1 MKWSLKVA
9 AIFLWVAWARPLS
22 AQSPCNIALIEAQKA
37 YDIGRFEEVLDH
49 LDVCVQGAETTRNEE
64 VEALRLVAM
73 AWIGAD
79 DSRRAAEAVQE
90 LLALKPNFETTLRD
104 PPRFARLVEEVRLA
118 SADQQVTS
126 VSKNSESILLAPATV
141 QLITEE
147 EIRRR
152 GYADLEALL
161 HDLPGFDI
169 SRGNGVFYSNIYQRG
184 YRSNGTDR
192 TLFLF
197 DGVEENDLWSNFANI
212 SRQYPL
218 SNIKR
223 VEVVYG
229 PASTMYGPNAYSG
242 VINIITK
249 DPEDLVE
256 RGQPLGIRVQVGTG
270 SYATRYADM
279 TLAAQREG
287 LAFSLTG
294 RVYRSDE
301 ADLSSYDAWD
311 FATHAPDF
319 YQDKLA
325 IRDVSLAANFL
336 GEFPE
341 AVDHPYLRV
350 ERDAEGGAVAIEV
363 TESGAAAA
371 VSYDSTALRQRV
383 NGAPI
388 GFSNETNDWLV
399 YGKLRLGDLLL
410 GLQSW
415 RRQEGSIG
423 WFPDDREASTQN
435 GGEWIPRHSFFYA
448 RYEKS
453 ITEAL
458 SVSSFTRY
466 KVHSLDE
473 DNRIVIFRSYAGE
486 GRLDLGDLVRDNAA
500 RWSTLYFNRLSRE
513 LRSELKS
520 VYAPTARF
528 TLVSGVEFRRSQIQ
542 GEYTVST
549 VPHPAETGFAFAA
562 LNDYDQRDIGA
573 YTQATYR
580 PAADLKL
587 VLGGRYDDNKVRD
600 TLGYGTVFNPRAA
613 VVWHPGALVFK
624 AIYAEAFKAASN
636 SAKFSTS
643 PSRSLTSPDLEPE
656 KVRNL
661 DLGASWQ
668 VDEKLLL
675 DAVFYQAEYSDV
687 IGAVEVVLE
696 DGSSTTQNRAIGA
709 LQIRG
714 LTLGG
719 AYRGERLSLRANYNY
734 TDPQNIE
741 ARDASGQIELDAEG
755 QPVERRIGDI
765 ATHRLNM
772 GGNIALTRR
781 LGFDMRLN
789 AVGARRTGAGTTVPD
804 NPHREVDAYAVLGSS
819 LTWRGLAP
827 GLELQVVADNL
838 LDTEYFHPGVRSAE
852 DAIHVALLP
861 QNGRVIHVR
870 LRCDF

>member
-1 MKWSLKVA
+1 M
-9 AIFLWVAWARPLS
+9 IFSMRLAVFLLVGWAYQAM
-22 AQSPCNIALIEAQKA
+22 AQSPCNIALTEAQKA
-37 YDIGRFEEVLDH
+37 YEIGRFAEVVSRLD
-49 LDVCVQGAETTRNEE
+49 LCAQGTETPRSEQIE
-64 VEALRLVAM
+64 SLRLVAM
-73 AWIGAD
+73 AWVGSD
-79 DSRRAAEAVQE
+79 YPRRAAEAVQR
-90 LLALKPNFETTLRD
+90 LLTLKPNFETTLRD
-104 PPRFARLVEEVRLA
+104 PPRFARLVEEMRQA
-118 SADQQVTS
+118 GADQQVTS
-126 VSKNSESILLAPATV
+126 VSKNSENILLAPATV

-218 SNIKR
+218 SSIKR

-249 DPEDLVE
+249 DPEDLIE
-256 RGQPLGIRVQVGTG
+256 RGESLGIHAQTG
-270 SYATRYADM
+270 SGSHATRYVDM
-279 TLAAQREG
+279 TLASQREG

-294 RVYRSDE
+294 RLFHSDE
-301 ADLSSYDAWD
+301 ADLSAYEAWD
-311 FATHAPDF
+311 FSQHTPEF
-319 YQDKLA
+319 YQEKLA
-325 IRDVSLAANFL
+325 IRDVPLAAGFL
-336 GEFPE
+336 AERPE
-341 AVDHPYLRV
+341 LIDHPYLRV
-350 ERDAEGGAVAIEV
+350 ERDGEDAVAAIELTKLGGAVA
-363 TESGAAAA
+363 AAF
-371 VSYDSTALRQRV
+371 DSVALSQEV
-383 NGAPI
+383 NGAPV
-388 GFSNETNDWLV
+388 GFSNETNDWLL

-410 GLQSW
+410 GVQSW

-423 WFPDDREASTQN
+423 WFPDDRESSTQN

-448 RYEKS
+448 HYEKS

-458 SVSSFTRY
+458 SLSSFTRY

-473 DNRIVIFRSYAGE
+473 ENRIVIFRSYAGE
-486 GRLDLGDLVRDNAA
+486 GRLDLGDLVQDNSA
-500 RWSTLYFNRLSRE
+500 RWSTLYFNRLSKE

-520 VYAPTARF
+520 VYAPTVRF
-528 TLVSGVEFRRSQIQ
+528 TLVSGLEFRRSQVQ
-542 GEYTVST
+542 GEYTVS
-549 VPHPAETGFAFAA
+549 VDKHPAETGFAFAA
-562 LNDYDQRDIGA
+562 LNDYDQRDIGTYA
-573 YTQATYR
+573 QGMYR
-580 PAADLKL
+580 PVGDLRL
-587 VLGGRYDDNKVRD
+587 VLGGRYDHNKVRD
-600 TLGYGTVFNPRAA
+600 TLGYGAVFNPRAA
-613 VVWHPGALVFK
+613 VVWHPGALVLK

-668 VDEKLLL
+668 VKEQLLL
-675 DAVFYQAEYSDV
+675 EAVAYQAEYSDV

-696 DGSSTTQNRAIGA
+696 DGSSTTQNRSIGA
-709 LQIRG
+709 LRIRG

-719 AYRGERLSLRANYNY
+719 TYRGTRLSLRANYNY

-741 ARDASGQIELDAEG
+741 ARDAEGQIELDAAG
-755 QPVERRIGDI
+755 RHVKRRIGDI
-765 ATHRLNM
+765 ASHRLNM
-772 GGNIALTRR
+772 GGHLTLTQD
-781 LGFDMRLN
+781 LGFDVRLN
-789 AVGARRTGAGTTVPD
+789 AVGARRTGMGTTVPD
-804 NPHREVDAYAVLGSS
+804 NPHEEIAAYTVLGTA

-827 GLELQVVADNL
+827 GLEVQFVADNL
-838 LDTEYFHPGVRSAE
+838 LDSEYFHPGVRSAE
-852 DAIHVALLP
+852 DAIHVARLP
-861 QNGRVIHVR
+861 QNGRTLHVR
-870 LRCDF
+870 LRCDL